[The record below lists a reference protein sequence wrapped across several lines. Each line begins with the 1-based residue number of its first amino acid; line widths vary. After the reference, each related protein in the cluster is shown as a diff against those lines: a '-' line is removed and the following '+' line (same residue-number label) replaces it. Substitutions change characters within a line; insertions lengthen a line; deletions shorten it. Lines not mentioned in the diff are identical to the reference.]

1 MKGKITNINPE
12 GLFKNPAFSQ
22 AVTTEGNGKTIYIG
36 GQNAIDE
43 KGNLVGKGSIASQSE
58 QVMRNIQVAL
68 AAGGATF
75 SDVIKMNIYLVQG
88 QNAKEAFTASQPF
101 LKECPQPPAITAV
114 FVVAL
119 GNPEYLVEV
128 EAIAFKS
135 QE

>member
-114 FVVAL
+114 FVAAL